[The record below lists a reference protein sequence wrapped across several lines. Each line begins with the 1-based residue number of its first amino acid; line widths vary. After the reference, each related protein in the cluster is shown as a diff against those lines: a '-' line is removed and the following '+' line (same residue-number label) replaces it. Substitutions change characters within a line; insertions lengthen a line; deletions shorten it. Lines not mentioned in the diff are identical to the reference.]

1 MFAYWVLFLSAFLV
15 FQVVA
20 GLFAIWAIK
29 YMSKRDMAEFAARRD
44 PVKAATPI
52 NVDE

>member
-29 YMSKRDMAEFAARRD
+29 YMSERDMAEFAARCAHSNISD
-44 PVKAATPI
+44 KEET
-52 NVDE
+52 